1 MYRKNKQEDMKIR
14 KFILITINDV
24 ILSLGKSMMH
34 QGGIVGNTYDQRIA
48 GLEMNK
54 RNIEE
59 NFDQVIE
66 GVQNMKCSEC
76 YSVYIK

>member
-1 MYRKNKQEDMKIR
+1 MKIR

-34 QGGIVGNTYDQRIA
+34 QGGVLQNTYDKRVV
-48 GLEMNK
+48 GLEINK
-54 RNIEE
+54 HNIEE

-76 YSVYIK
+76 YPVYIKQN